1 MYSKEE
7 LQSGLNTRIF
17 GKKIFTYD
25 SIDSTNAC
33 AKTLASTGAEEGTVV
48 IAEYQ
53 TAGRGRLGRTWQA
66 ESGSNLLFST
76 IIRPTL
82 EINKIG
88 LLPFFAA
95 AGVALALET
104 VTGACCECKWPNDV
118 LLNGKKCCGI
128 LMESSFQHNVLD
140 YAIIGIGVNVNQKL
154 FSEDLKDRATSLSQE
169 CGREFDRR
177 KIFQQIMKSLE
188 LLYSEIKIGNFEITL
203 NEWKT
208 RTTMFGKQVTL
219 TQAGEHLHG
228 RAITLSADGGLVL
241 ATPDGQRVCYAGDVT
256 FTKES

>member
-7 LQSGLNTRIF
+7 LQNGLNTRIF
-17 GKKIFTYD
+17 GKKIFIYD

-53 TAGRGRLGRTWQA
+53 TAGHGRLGRIWHS
-66 ESGSNLLFST
+66 ESGSNLLFSA

-95 AGVALALET
+95 AGIALALEAIT
-104 VTGACCECKWPNDV
+104 SSRCECKWPNDV

-154 FSEDLKDRATSLSQE
+154 FSGDLKDRATSLSQE
-169 CGREFDRR
+169 YGKEFDRR
-177 KIFQQIMKSLE
+177 IIFQQIMKSLE
-188 LLYSEIKIGNFEITL
+188 LLYTEVKIGKFEVTL
-203 NEWKT
+203 HEWKA
-208 RTTMFGKQVTL
+208 RTKMFGKHVTL
-219 TQAGEHLHG
+219 TQAGEPLCG
-228 RAITLSADGGLVL
+228 CAMSLSSDGGLVL

-256 FTKES
+256 LTLQS

>member
-7 LQSGLNTRIF
+7 LQNGLHTFIF

-25 SIDSTNAC
+25 SIDSTNTC

-48 IAEYQ
+48 MAEYQ
-53 TAGRGRLGRTWQA
+53 TAGHGRLGRTWQA

-76 IIRPTL
+76 IIRPKL

-104 VTGACCECKWPNDV
+104 VTGARCECKWPNDV

-128 LMESSFQHNVLD
+128 LLESSFQHNVLD
-140 YAIIGIGVNVNQKL
+140 YAVMGIGVNINQKV
-154 FSEDLKDRATSLSQE
+154 FGGDLKDRATSLSQE

-177 KIFQQIMKSLE
+177 DVFHRIMTSLE
-188 LLYSEIKIGNFEITL
+188 LLYSEVKIGNFEITL

-219 TQAGEHLHG
+219 TQAGVRLHG

-241 ATPDGQRVCYAGDVT
+241 ATPDGQQVCYAGDVT
-256 FTKES
+256 FTIEN

>member
-7 LQSGLNTRIF
+7 LQNGLNTFIF

-25 SIDSTNAC
+25 SIDSTNIC
-33 AKTLASTGAEEGTVV
+33 AKTLASTGVEEGTVV

-66 ESGSNLLFST
+66 ESGSNLLFSV
-76 IIRPTL
+76 IIRPKL

-95 AGVALALET
+95 ASVAIAIET
-104 VTGACCECKWPNDV
+104 ITAKRCECKWPNDI

-128 LMESSFQHNVLD
+128 LLESSFQHNVLD
-140 YAIIGIGVNVNQKL
+140 YAIMGIGLNVNQRV
-154 FSEDLKDRATSLSQE
+154 FGKDIKDHATSLNQE
-169 CGREFDRR
+169 FGKEFDRR
-177 KIFQQIMKSLE
+177 DVFRQIITSLE
-188 LLYSEIKIGNFEITL
+188 LLYSEVRIGNFDKIL
-203 NEWKT
+203 KEWKS
-208 RTTMFGKQVTL
+208 RTTMFGKQITL
-219 TQAGEHLHG
+219 SQAGENLYG

-241 ATPDGQRVCYAGDVT
+241 ETPNGQRVCYAGDVI
-256 FTKES
+256 FTG